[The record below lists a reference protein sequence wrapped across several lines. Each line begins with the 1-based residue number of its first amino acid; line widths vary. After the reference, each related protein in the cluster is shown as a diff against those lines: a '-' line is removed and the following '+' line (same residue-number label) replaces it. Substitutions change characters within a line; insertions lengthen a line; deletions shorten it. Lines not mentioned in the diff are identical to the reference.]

1 MYSHSNASIRK
12 LCRTAASA
20 AVLMSAA
27 LWASPA
33 AALDPLVAQLG
44 GETCPPC
51 PSQGFLTGSAGY
63 AVRWLLVIA
72 LFVLTSILAFALGRS
87 RKRAEQS

>member
-1 MYSHSNASIRK
+1 MFQKSSASVRK
-12 LCRTAASA
+12 LFRTAVSA
-20 AVLMSAA
+20 AVLVSAA
-27 LWASPA
+27 LWAGPA
-33 AALDPLVAQLG
+33 AALDPLVAQAG
-44 GETCPPC
+44 GGTCPPC